1 MCLGQP
7 SWSTSCGGV
16 GIHRN
21 PIPGNPEETSTT
33 SCLLNGA
40 TIAGNVARHT
50 SHPQHLT
57 HNTRFSAPSG
67 FQTPLLAVGDSGDAA
82 EYNAACSLLEMGIQN
97 ATPWSLCA
105 GEQLSEIEKAAVEKE
120 ADVSRR
126 ICVVSPKLYNTSRT
140 YEFGNFKTAVF
151 PKYASATQKEIREDL
166 SALSSVSTVRT
177 AMSLRQRT
185 ADAVSANLPLHNSTS
200 DALCLECGLPGDV
213 LQVVT
218 REHCIAQEVETF
230 LSERSCFYARVA
242 GLLDRRLR
250 CAHAPAVLR
259 CKPQPCVAV
268 SPMRHTKTNSTI
280 GSALHRLHCEGL
292 RGRHRHVWNMVGV
305 SALVRVDCG
314 VVNDNVYSIAQFILN
329 RLTIRP

>member
-1 MCLGQP
+1 MSHVTP
-7 SWSTSCGGV
+7 T
-16 GIHRN
+16 
-21 PIPGNPEETSTT
+21 IP
-33 SCLLNGA
+33 
-40 TIAGNVARHT
+40 
-50 SHPQHLT
+50 HPQHLT
-57 HNTRFSAPSG
+57 PHTSFGARSG
-67 FQTPLLAVGDSGDAA
+67 FQALLDVAEQELDMIRKGEAVMEEELMEEKLKSRLFVPH
-82 EYNAACSLLEMGIQN
+82 LLSHI
-97 ATPWSLCA
+97 P
-105 GEQLSEIEKAAVEKE
+105 
-120 ADVSRR
+120 
-126 ICVVSPKLYNTSRT
+126 
-140 YEFGNFKTAVF
+140 FKTRSLNPYPAGAFKTVIQ
-151 PKYASATQKEIREDL
+151 KEYARASQKEIREDL
-166 SALSSVSTVRT
+166 SALSSVSTVCT

-268 SPMRHTKTNSTI
+268 SPMRHTKTNSAI

-292 RGRHRHVWNMVGV
+292 RGRHRHVWNLVRV

-329 RLTIRP
+329 RLTIRL